1 MKRKLAM
8 KIGLT
13 FLVVLLAL
21 NLIATLKVRAAGRA
35 RPEAAPAIDYH
46 VVRVDP
52 STNQELLFRQAGEQG
67 LEFAGTIQIAG
78 STGYVIFRK

>member
-1 MKRKLAM
+1 MKRNRIARITAAVIVL
-8 KIGLT
+8 
-13 FLVVLLAL
+13 LLAL

-35 RPEAAPAIDYH
+35 RPESGQAIEYH

-52 STNQELLFRQAGEQG
+52 STNQELLFQQAGEKG
-67 LEFAGTIQIAG
+67 LEFAGTIEIAG